1 MNSPQEK
8 EQNPGSEK
16 QIYKRT
22 ISYSNRLQKPKKKLE
37 SIQKICLYAF
47 FACLIIVGVLVV
59 LAIFPLRSTDPDSN
73 SFKKAEAFLQ
83 ELKDGNTSNIPERA
97 NSVLVQRIKDQSTTN
112 MPKEFAQS
120 YNQALVH
127 SWEIT
132 DIYPENNEI
141 IVAVEISSL
150 DPQSFSVS
158 DLSYG
163 LRDVLNETLKEHPEY
178 QQSDVDLEMMSTEL
192 RMEAYDYLM
201 NKLDEANQI
210 TLPVEIV
217 LDSSEQHIIDVRDMD

>member
-1 MNSPQEK
+1 M
-8 EQNPGSEK
+8 
-16 QIYKRT
+16 
-22 ISYSNRLQKPKKKLE
+22 
-37 SIQKICLYAF
+37 
-47 FACLIIVGVLVV
+47 
-59 LAIFPLRSTDPDSN
+59 
-73 SFKKAEAFLQ
+73 
-83 ELKDGNTSNIPERA
+83 
-97 NSVLVQRIKDQSTTN
+97 LVQRIKDQSTTN

-150 DPQSFSVS
+150 DPQSFSVL

>member
-1 MNSPQEK
+1 M
-8 EQNPGSEK
+8 
-16 QIYKRT
+16 
-22 ISYSNRLQKPKKKLE
+22 
-37 SIQKICLYAF
+37 
-47 FACLIIVGVLVV
+47 
-59 LAIFPLRSTDPDSN
+59 
-73 SFKKAEAFLQ
+73 
-83 ELKDGNTSNIPERA
+83 
-97 NSVLVQRIKDQSTTN
+97 LVQRIKDQSTTN